1 MSATDGAG
9 ASDPP
14 GAGTRAPKPILAMA
28 DAYVR
33 QEFPDEN
40 HGLDNNVRAGSGS
53 TTARANRTFMMFD
66 LAGVAGC
73 DVTAAQLSL
82 YYASE
87 DFVGISPRLEV
98 DRVTASWSE
107 NSVTWNSRSTGVRWT
122 AAGGD
127 FDAVPTSAVTAPAAG
142 FGWLSW
148 NMSSLVAAWLA
159 GTSPNFGIEILE
171 PNDNPGNQGRKLFA
185 SAQSGTS
192 PDHRP
197 FLAVTCR

>member
-1 MSATDGAG
+1 MQ
-9 ASDPP
+9 
-14 GAGTRAPKPILAMA
+14 ILAMA

-33 QEFPDEN
+33 QEYPDEN
-40 HGLDNNVRAGSGS
+40 HGLDLDLRAGSGS

-66 LAGVAGC
+66 LSGLAGC

-87 DFVGISPRLEV
+87 AFGGISPTLEIH
-98 DRVTASWSE
+98 RVTASWSE
-107 NSVTWNSRSTGVRWT
+107 SSVTWSSRSSGMPWT

-127 FDAVPTSAVTAPAAG
+127 FDAVATSAVTAQAAA

-148 NMSSLVAAWLA
+148 DMSSLVTAWLA
-159 GTSPNFGIEILE
+159 GTAPNFGLEILE
-171 PNDNPGNQGRKLFA
+171 PNDNAGNMGRKLFA

-197 FLAVTCR
+197 VLAVTCR